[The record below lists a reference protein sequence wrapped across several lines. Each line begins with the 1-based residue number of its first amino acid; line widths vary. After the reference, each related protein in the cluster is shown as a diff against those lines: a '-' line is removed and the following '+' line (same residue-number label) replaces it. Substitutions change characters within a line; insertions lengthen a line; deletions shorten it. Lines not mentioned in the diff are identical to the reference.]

1 MSLTVVILLL
11 AVAIGLVLL
20 EIFFVPG
27 VGIPGIIGAVLMV
40 ISLVLAYQLSST
52 IGHYTLGATA
62 VVSVLLLVLAFR
74 SKTWDRLSQKEEI
87 TSHVTATTDQLTVGQ
102 QGVAVSRLNP
112 IGNVRFGEEL
122 YEARSRGNFIDD
134 GTNVEIVNIEGIKV
148 TVKPV

>member
-27 VGIPGIIGAVLMV
+27 VGIPGIIGAVLMI
-40 ISLVLAYQLSST
+40 ISLVLAYQLSTT
-52 IGHYTLGATA
+52 IGHYTLGATGT
-62 VVSVLLLVLAFR
+62 VSILLLILAFR

-87 TSHVTATTDQLTVGQ
+87 RSHVTTTTDQLKIGQ
-102 QGVAVSRLNP
+102 HGTAISRLNP

-122 YEARSRGNFIDD
+122 CEARSRGNFIDA
-134 GTNVEIVNIEGIKV
+134 GTSVEIVNIEGIKV
-148 TVKPV
+148 TVKPI